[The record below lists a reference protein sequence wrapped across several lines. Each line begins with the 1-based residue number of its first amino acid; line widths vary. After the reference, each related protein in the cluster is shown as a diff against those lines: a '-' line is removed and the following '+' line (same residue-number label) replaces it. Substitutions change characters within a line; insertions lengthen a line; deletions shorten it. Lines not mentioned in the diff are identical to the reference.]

1 MVGKY
6 TDFVVSAYQVS
17 ISCKRMEPC
26 AYIRKSVLSKTKKHL
41 KVHFHIDIECK
52 ISIIFSYTT

>member
-6 TDFVVSAYQVS
+6 TDFVVGAYQVS

-26 AYIRKSVLSKTKKHL
+26 AYIRKSVLSKAKKHL
-41 KVHFHIDIECK
+41 KVHFHIDIE
-52 ISIIFSYTT
+52 IIFSYTT